1 MIERILLHSVI
12 RSEME
17 PENTSKYQKLAAE
30 YSKLRAQASVLKRAV
45 LEEQNKNS
53 ALREALQVKE
63 ANLRKSLQEVDSL
76 GFRNR
81 QLERTVASLQQDL
94 EGLKKVNTK
103 GQKSKGN
110 AVTINDTITSADT
123 KLMQEELEKKI
134 LENAQLMMQMED
146 RHAEIKQ
153 CQVRMDGL
161 NRELQHQ
168 AAVEQK
174 LRKDMETLA
183 LRNTELEA
191 KISEAASTIG
201 SEDGLSVTADMEN
214 HYSTSNHFSSNSSQ
228 VMGAPGS
235 NSNNNGHHLHGHHNN
250 QGSGGGSSSSNC
262 DDRIVFLEKEL
273 SHWRAQYELL
283 KIETTSH
290 RGAHGVA
297 APAVARKDDEYSLE
311 VAERNS
317 EDNQIQSE
325 YQSREKKLT
334 ARFTKSIG
342 ELFHDK
348 CRAESKL
355 ASHLLESQRLQSH
368 LDITKNRLKDS
379 EEAIRDEE
387 HRYRIIDDE
396 LARTRLNY
404 EEQISVLTEQVV
416 SLSEQLASCK

>member
-1 MIERILLHSVI
+1 
-12 RSEME
+12 ME
-17 PENTSKYQKLAAE
+17 PENSSKYQKLAAE

-53 ALREALQVKE
+53 VLRESLQVKE

-76 GFRNR
+76 GFRNK
-81 QLERTVASLQQDL
+81 QLERTVAALQQDL

-103 GQKSKGN
+103 GQKSNKN
-110 AVTINDTITSADT
+110 ATINDTITSADT

-134 LENAQLMMQMED
+134 VENAQLMMQLED

-174 LRKDMETLA
+174 LRKEMEALA

-228 VMGAPGS
+228 AMGAPG
-235 NSNNNGHHLHGHHNN
+235 SNNNGHHLQHHNN
-250 QGSGGGSSSSNC
+250 QGSGGGSSSNC

-290 RGAHGVA
+290 RGALGA
-297 APAVARKDDEYSLE
+297 AAGAVRKDDEFLLE
-311 VAERNS
+311 VAENIRNP

-325 YQSREKKLT
+325 HQSRELKLT
-334 ARFTKSIG
+334 ERFTKSIG

-387 HRYRIIDDE
+387 HRYRIVEDE

-416 SLSEQLASCK
+416 SLSEQLANLT

>member
-1 MIERILLHSVI
+1 
-12 RSEME
+12 ME
-17 PENTSKYQKLAAE
+17 PENSTKYQKLAAE

-45 LEEQNKNS
+45 LDEQSKS
-53 ALREALQVKE
+53 AALRESLKERE
-63 ANLRKSLQEVDSL
+63 ANLRKSVQEVDSL
-76 GFRNR
+76 GFRNK
-81 QLERTVASLQQDL
+81 QLERTVASLQLDL
-94 EGLKKVNTK
+94 EELRKANTK
-103 GQKSKGN
+103 GHKSKN
-110 AVTINDTITSADT
+110 SSSINDSIAAPMTTADT
-123 KLMQEELEKKI
+123 QVIREDLAKKI
-134 LENAQLMMQMED
+134 VENSQLMMQMED
-146 RHAEIKQ
+146 RNAEIKQ
-153 CQVRMDGL
+153 CQVRMEGL
-161 NRELQHQ
+161 NRELQQQ

-174 LRKDMETLA
+174 LRKELEALA

-214 HYSTSNHFSSNSSQ
+214 HYNSTSNHFSST
-228 VMGAPGS
+228 S
-235 NSNNNGHHLHGHHNN
+235 NPAVTAATEGRTNN
-250 QGSGGGSSSSNC
+250 QTSSGGGGGGNGGNC

-283 KIETTSH
+283 KIETTSQ
-290 RGAHGVA
+290 RGPSVDN
-297 APAVARKDDEYSLE
+297 APELVEK
-311 VAERNS
+311 NS

-325 YQSREKKLT
+325 QQSREQKLT
-334 ARFTKSIG
+334 DCFTKSIG

-368 LDITKNRLKDS
+368 LDIMKNRLQEGEDT
-379 EEAIRDEE
+379 IRDKE
-387 HRYRIIDDE
+387 HRYHIIEDE